1 MKSTWTRR
9 IGPFFLLFI
18 PALCLIG
25 IGGYIFATSEI
36 SFQQQ
41 QLQANDA
48 AAVNIA
54 SNALR
59 QNLHSLSADIEFL
72 GNMPRFRELLGTPTP
87 DSLARTA
94 EYFRIY
100 METHGIF
107 DQIRWIDLSGKERVR
122 VNFVNGHAQVAP
134 EQDLQDKSQR
144 PYYLQAAQTPVGAIY
159 VSPFELNIEHEQV
172 ERPFKPVVR
181 IAMPVV
187 DFLHR
192 RQGILII
199 NYSGQRLLD
208 LFLQA
213 VGDKSDRL
221 LLLNR
226 EGYWLHGLRQE
237 DEWGFMLNLPTS
249 LANQNPAL
257 WTVISHNASGKQLTD
272 AGLWTWSRINPL
284 EDVKTGLFKTA
295 TQRQIVGF
303 YDYTWHVVMFMPN
316 ETLNDIHRTVWQ
328 KIAPPIGVMTL
339 LFAILSGALTRS
351 HVKIKQ
357 LNLDLAERAN
367 QAQAANKAKSHFLA
381 NMSHEIRTPMN
392 AILGLAYLLEQ
403 SQLTDD
409 AMELARKIRV
419 AGRSLLGI
427 INDILDFS
435 KIEAGRLEVEHAPFR
450 LTDVLDNLASI
461 MSTSA
466 GDKDI
471 EVVINP
477 PPIMIDQLYGDALRL
492 EQVLIN
498 LIGNAIKFTAEGHV
512 DLSVAVI
519 DENQQQVTLKFS
531 VRDTGIGITP
541 EKQAEIFAPFNQADI
556 STTRR
561 FGGTGLGLTI
571 SRWLV
576 EKMGGEMGVISVF
589 GSGSEFWFTLR
600 LDKAEG
606 NLISA
611 PKMSRL
617 DVLIADDNPIARDAL
632 GNSATALGWTAH
644 IVNSGEAALH
654 HLLTRAAT
662 SPSASGRQIIVLD
675 WKMPGMDGL
684 ATARAIRDSIKESV
698 DPIII
703 MVTAY
708 SREQLAALPDS
719 KLADAVL
726 SKPVTTS
733 SLYNAVS
740 QAMAAREGS
749 DIDST
754 ILVSHG
760 QRLSQI
766 RLLVVDDS
774 DINREVAQRIFSAEG
789 ALVSLANDGQQA
801 LSWLQSHPGQVDIVL
816 MDVQM
821 PIMDGYEAT
830 RRIRRDPSLAKLP
843 VIAVTAGAFKTQ
855 EDAARDAG
863 MNDFIPKPFDVESA
877 IALILKLSGRR
888 SPIGAATTS
897 GDSGLRANSTQPNA
911 GVLNV
916 EQGLAVWQDPTIY
929 QQYLRKFAH
938 DYANSAA
945 EMGKLDRAAAAG
957 LAHKLKGAA
966 GTVALNSVAELAHEA
981 DRVLNSNENAEDILR
996 RLQTALESALA
1007 AIAAYAPP
1015 PTKSADNSIKNVDVA
1030 MLTNLLVRTLQAF
1043 DTDNHLSVL
1052 PLLAELDQ
1060 LLPADS
1066 LAPLHSAVENFDFRG
1081 GESAIK
1087 ALATELNIIL
1097 EK

>member
-9 IGPFFLLFI
+9 IGPFFLLFM

-72 GNMPRFRELLGTPTP
+72 GNMPRFRELLDTPTP

-122 VNFVNGHAQVAP
+122 VNFVNGHAQVAS

-144 PYYLQAAQTPVGAIY
+144 PYYLQAARTPVGAIY
-159 VSPFELNIEHEQV
+159 VSPFELNIEDEQV

-199 NYSGQRLLD
+199 NYNGQRLLD

-237 DEWGFMLNLPTS
+237 DEWGFMLNQPTS

-257 WTVISHNASGKQLTD
+257 WTVISHNAIGTKLTD

-295 TQRQIVGF
+295 TQRQILGF

-316 ETLNDIHRTVWQ
+316 ETLNDIYRTVWQ
-328 KIAPPIGVMTL
+328 KIVPLIGLITL
-339 LFAILSGALTRS
+339 LFAILSGALARS

-409 AMELARKIRV
+409 AMELVRKIRV

-435 KIEAGRLEVEHAPFR
+435 KIEAGRLEVEHAPFH
-450 LTDVLDNLASI
+450 LSDVLDNLAAI
-461 MSTSA
+461 MSINTA
-466 GDKDI
+466 DKDL

-477 PPIMIDQLYGDALRL
+477 PPFMIDQLYGDALRL

-498 LIGNAIKFTAEGHV
+498 LTGNAIKFTDEGHV

-519 DENQQQVTLKFS
+519 DENQQQITLRFS

-541 EKQAEIFAPFNQADI
+541 EKQAEIFAPFNQADV

-576 EKMGGEMGVISVF
+576 EKMGGEIGVISVF
-589 GSGSEFWFTLR
+589 GSGSEFWFTLT

-606 NLISA
+606 GLISA
-611 PKMSRL
+611 PQMSRL

-632 GNSATALGWTAH
+632 CNSVTALGWKAYT
-644 IVNSGEAALH
+644 VNSGEAALNH
-654 HLLTRAAT
+654 ILAKTVT
-662 SPSASGRQIIVLD
+662 TPCPNQVIVLD

-684 ATARAIRDSIKESV
+684 ATARAIRDSIKERG

-708 SREQLAALPDS
+708 SRDQLAALPDS

-733 SLYNAVS
+733 GLYNAVS
-740 QAMAAREGS
+740 QAIAARDGNG
-749 DIDST
+749 IAST
-754 ILVSHG
+754 IAVSHG
-760 QRLSQI
+760 QRLSQV

-774 DINREVAQRIFSAEG
+774 DINREVAQRIFAAEG

-801 LSWLQSHPGQVDIVL
+801 LNWLQSHPGQVDIVL

-843 VIAVTAGAFKTQ
+843 IIAVTAGAFKTQ

-897 GDSGLRANSTQPNA
+897 GDSGLRANSAQPNA
-911 GVLNV
+911 AVLNV

-945 EMGKLDRAAAAG
+945 EMAKLDRAAAAG

-966 GTVALNSVAELAHEA
+966 GTLALNSVAELAHEA
-981 DRVLNSNENAEDILR
+981 DRVLNSDENAEDILH

-1015 PTKSADNSIKNVDVA
+1015 PTKSADDSIKDVDTA
-1030 MLTNLLVRTLQAF
+1030 MLTDLLVRTLKAF
-1043 DTDNHLSVL
+1043 DSDNHLSVL

-1060 LLPADS
+1060 ILPVDS

-1081 GESAIK
+1081 GESATK
-1087 ALATELNIIL
+1087 ALATKLNIIL